1 LEFKSILIA
10 NLLCCGFL
18 LTYFYMNNWFSIA
31 ENSIHIGIKAVPG
44 ASKTE
49 ITGIRGNHLC
59 IRIAAAPEDGK
70 ANACLCEFLAKTL
83 GCPKRDVAIIN
94 GEKSRLKTVE
104 VPMACEESLKGL
116 IG

>member
-1 LEFKSILIA
+1 
-10 NLLCCGFL
+10 
-18 LTYFYMNNWFSIA
+18 MNNWFSITKD
-31 ENSIHIGIKAVPG
+31 SILIDIKATPG

-59 IRIAAAPEDGK
+59 VRIAAAPEDGK

-83 GCPKRDVAIIN
+83 GCPKWDVAVIK

-104 VPMACEESLKGL
+104 VPAACEGVLKGL
-116 IG
+116 AG

>member
-1 LEFKSILIA
+1 ME
-10 NLLCCGFL
+10 
-18 LTYFYMNNWFSIA
+18 NWFSA
-31 ENSIHIGIKAVPG
+31 ANDSIRIEIKAVPG
-44 ASKTE
+44 SSKTE
-49 ITGIRGNHLC
+49 IAGIRDNRLC

-83 GCPKRDVAIIN
+83 GCAKRNVAVIK

-104 VPMACEESLKGL
+104 VPAGCEGKLKGL